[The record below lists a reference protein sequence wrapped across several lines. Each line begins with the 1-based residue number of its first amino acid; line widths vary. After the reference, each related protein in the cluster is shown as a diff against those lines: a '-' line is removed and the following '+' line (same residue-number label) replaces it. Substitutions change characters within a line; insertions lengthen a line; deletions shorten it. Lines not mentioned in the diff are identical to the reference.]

1 MEKNAL
7 LDIKR
12 NLKNFEINKKIIDER
27 LKYIKLFLKLKNN
40 FKDRLG
46 PVLPIPI
53 EKFKNM
59 KKLKKIFLIR
69 HNSNEVSKVTVF
81 KKYLLLPLHYKIK
94 KNQFNKYL
102 NILKK
107 NIKN

>member
-27 LKYIKLFLKLKNN
+27 LKYIKFFLKLKNN

-59 KKLKKIFLIR
+59 KKLKKIFLIDIIQT
-69 HNSNEVSKVTVF
+69 N
-81 KKYLLLPLHYKIK
+81 YLKLPISRSIFYSHYT
-94 KNQFNKYL
+94 
-102 NILKK
+102 LK
-107 NIKN
+107 